1 MKKKTPVYDVF
12 LSHSVQDKGL
22 AAFVQ
27 ETLSS
32 EGLSVFEL
40 SEVPPG
46 SPIASSIREGLV
58 DSSAVVLLITP
69 STDRSGNLAFE
80 AGMAMAWSKSVFVL
94 YDGRQLSDIPEFL
107 RQFQVF
113 PVDKVRDVAKLI
125 LDSKVMLKADHAIL
139 LSQIYED
146 TGITVD
152 RLLLEPAVL
161 IEISDQFYAKT
172 RLRFSGSRIA
182 QELIRLRKTGRLPKL
197 RQVAH
202 SS

>member
-12 LSHSVQDKGL
+12 LSHSLQDKGL

-27 ETLSS
+27 QTLSS

-40 SEVPPG
+40 SEVPAG
-46 SPIASSIREGLV
+46 SPITNSIREGLV
-58 DSSAVVLLITP
+58 DSSAVILLITP
-69 STDRSGNLAFE
+69 SSERTGNLAFE

-107 RQFQVF
+107 RQFQIF

-125 LDSKVMLKADHAIL
+125 LQSKQMLKPDHAIL
-139 LSQIYED
+139 LRRIFHD
-146 TGITVD
+146 TGITTD

-161 IEISDQFYAKT
+161 MDMSDQFYAET
-172 RLRFSGSRIA
+172 RLRLSGSRIA
-182 QELIRLRKTGRLPKL
+182 QELIRMRKTGHLPKL

-202 SS
+202 SG

>member
-12 LSHSVQDKGL
+12 LSHSLQDKGL

-27 ETLSS
+27 ETLSA
-32 EGLSVFEL
+32 EGLNVFEL
-40 SEVPPG
+40 SELPSG
-46 SPIASSIREGLV
+46 SPITNSIREGLV
-58 DSSAVVLLITP
+58 DSSAVILLITP
-69 STDRSGNLAFE
+69 SSERSGNLAFE

-125 LDSKVMLKADHAIL
+125 LDSKQMLNPDHAIL
-139 LSQIYED
+139 LCQIYEG
-146 TGITVD
+146 TGITID

-161 IEISDQFYAKT
+161 MDMSDQFYART
-172 RLRFSGSRIA
+172 RLRLSGSRIA
-182 QELIRLRKTGRLPKL
+182 QELIRMRKTGHLPKL

-202 SS
+202 SG

>member
-161 IEISDQFYAKT
+161 TEISDQFYAKT

>member
-1 MKKKTPVYDVF
+1 MKKQTPVYDVF
-12 LSHSVQDKGL
+12 LSHSLQDKGL

-32 EGLSVFEL
+32 EGLNVFEL

-46 SPIASSIREGLV
+46 SPITNSIREGLV
-58 DSSAVVLLITP
+58 DSSAVILLITP
-69 STDRSGNLAFE
+69 SSDRSGNLAFE
-80 AGMAMAWSKSVFVL
+80 AGMAMGWSKSVFVL

-107 RQFQVF
+107 RQFQIF

-125 LDSKVMLKADHAIL
+125 LDSKQQLKPDHAIL
-139 LSQIYED
+139 LSRIYED
-146 TGITVD
+146 TGITTD

-161 IEISDQFYAKT
+161 MDMSDQFYAKSHL
-172 RLRFSGSRIA
+172 RLSGSRIA
-182 QELIRLRKTGRLPKL
+182 QELIRMRKTGRLPKL
-197 RQVAH
+197 RPVAH

>member
-1 MKKKTPVYDVF
+1 MKKKTPIYDVF
-12 LSHSVQDKGL
+12 LSHSLQDKGL

-32 EGLSVFEL
+32 EGMNVFDL
-40 SEVPPG
+40 SEIPSG
-46 SPIASSIREGLV
+46 SPITNSIREGLV
-58 DSSAVVLLITP
+58 DSSAVILLITP
-69 STDRSGNLAFE
+69 SSDRSGNLAFE
-80 AGMAMAWSKSVFVL
+80 AGMAMAWAKSIFVL
-94 YDGRQLSDIPEFL
+94 YDGRQLSDIPDFL

-113 PVDKVRDVAKLI
+113 PVDNVREVAKLI
-125 LDSKVMLKADHAIL
+125 LASKQQLKPDHAIL

-146 TGITVD
+146 TGLTTD

-161 IEISDQFYAKT
+161 IDMSDQFYAQSHL
-172 RLRFSGSRIA
+172 RLSGSRIA

-202 SS
+202 SG